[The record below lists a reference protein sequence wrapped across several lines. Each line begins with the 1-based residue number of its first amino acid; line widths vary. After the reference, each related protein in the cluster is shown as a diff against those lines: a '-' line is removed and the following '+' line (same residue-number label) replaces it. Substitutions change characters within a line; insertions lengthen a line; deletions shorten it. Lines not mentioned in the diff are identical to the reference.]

1 MPGEPDAE
9 EAVHRVQRDRL
20 VPSDEVYCFDDDQ
33 EWVKGESKR
42 YFISN
47 CQSKLQFSDQ
57 LGSDPPVVI
66 RKSNGMKAVSQGQ
79 L

>member
-42 YFISN
+42 
-47 CQSKLQFSDQ
+47 
-57 LGSDPPVVI
+57 
-66 RKSNGMKAVSQGQ
+66 
-79 L
+79 